1 MNMQAHSFHSL
12 SSSDKNGAAVSERFS
27 RCDILEFMAKKVV
40 SPMDKL
46 TRTVERGFAAMDRGF
61 AAVADDISEIKKTMA
76 TKAEMASGF
85 LRVEERLYSIEQE
98 IKDIKRRLTKLED
111 AFEKKGYQ

>member
-1 MNMQAHSFHSL
+1 
-12 SSSDKNGAAVSERFS
+12 
-27 RCDILEFMAKKVV
+27 
-40 SPMDKL
+40 MDKL

-111 AFEKKGYQ
+111 AFEKKGYQNKQEMEELWKRVVAIEKQLKMQR